1 MEYKIDI
8 TNIYPR
14 LINLDNTSGIKTFLS
29 MPSTKNEFTIIH
41 FENVEINIDED
52 DWLQNIREQNPEN
65 IITERLSFNNFD
77 FEEGIASILLR
88 KAKLIIKNKKASFLK
103 ISGNGEEVYDSH
115 EDSFEIGDKYIWL
128 AGESAEY
135 HKKEIEMKIIFSGS
149 AYLQFDE
156 DDIFI
161 QMIDFRSLIS
171 KELVKTIN
179 ECQYGLRELKG
190 KHISHDTFNNIESK
204 FISYEYA
211 SDFFESNENYNIAY
225 RPFSIKK

>member
-1 MEYKIDI
+1 MKYSIDI

-29 MPSTKNEFTIIH
+29 IPSTKGELTTIQ

-52 DWLQNIREQNPEN
+52 DWLQKIREQNPEN
-65 IITERLSFNNFD
+65 IITESLSFNNFD
-77 FEEGIASILLR
+77 FKEGIASILLR
-88 KAKLIIKNKKASFLK
+88 KATLIIKNIKASFLK
-103 ISGNGEEVYDSH
+103 LSGDGEEVYDSH
-115 EDSFEIGDKYIWL
+115 ENNFDPGDKYIWL
-128 AGESAEY
+128 AGESSEY

-156 DDIFI
+156 DDFFI

-179 ECQYGLRELKG
+179 EYQYGLRELKG

-204 FISYEYA
+204 FMSYEYA
-211 SDFFESNENYNIAY
+211 SYFFDRNENCNIAY